1 MKKTVTIL
9 AALLVGAAAMQAKP
23 TDLPDTTAAREML
36 DRIESISED
45 AIKKKL
51 PSKDREKEEKL
62 FSFDAVKRFGIGYLG
77 TLDSEVLDTKSYKS
91 REIWFNALELGLNPA
106 QWLSFTLGLDLKWD
120 SILAGDNWFVSM
132 DTDRN
137 FTFTDIDSVKDPEVN
152 YKSFVSRVNLFSL
165 TIPAALEL
173 EFGSFTF
180 RAGAEAAF
188 CLRGNAV
195 QRISYGNTD
204 TTTKLKKG
212 NVTPFYW
219 DAFAEIMIDDLGI
232 YCRYCPEELIPGTGM
247 RSLSLGLVLGF

>member
-1 MKKTVTIL
+1 MKKTITIL
-9 AALLVGAAAMQAKP
+9 AALLMGAAMQAKP
-23 TDLPDTTAAREML
+23 TDLPDTTSARERL

-51 PSKDREKEEKL
+51 PSRDREKEKNL
-62 FSFDAVKRFGIGYLG
+62 FSIDAVNRFGAGYLG
-77 TLDSEVLDTKSYKS
+77 TLDSEVLETKSYKS

-106 QWLSFTLGLDLKWD
+106 QWLSFTVGLDLKWD
-120 SILAGDNWFVSM
+120 SILAGDKWFVSL
-132 DTDRN
+132 DSDRN
-137 FTFTDIDSVKDPEVN
+137 FTFTDIDSVKDPEID
-152 YKSFVSRVNLFSL
+152 YKSFVSKVNLFSL

-173 EFGSFTF
+173 DFGSFAF

-195 QRISYGNTD
+195 QRISYGNAD

-212 NVTPFYW
+212 NVPSFYW
-219 DAFAEIMIDDLGI
+219 DAFAEIFLDDIGI

-247 RSLSLGLVLGF
+247 RSFSLGLVLGF

>member
-9 AALLVGAAAMQAKP
+9 AALLVGAAMQAKP
-23 TDLPDTTAAREML
+23 TDLPDTTSARERL

-51 PSKDREKEEKL
+51 PSRDREKEEKL

-77 TLDSEVLDTKSYKS
+77 TLGSEVLDTKSYKS

-152 YKSFVSRVNLFSL
+152 YKSFVSKVNLFSL

-173 EFGSFTF
+173 DFGSLTL

-219 DAFAEIMIDDLGI
+219 DAFVEILLDDIGI

-247 RSLSLGLVLGF
+247 RSYSVGLVLGF